1 MNEPDMQTGIEGGL
15 PPDGDRSVTR
25 MLERLITAA
34 EHKIET
40 EEKTRMRRQP
50 PSAHARL
57 PRIGPLRHVSRPPI
71 FIRSALLSGV
81 IALAAWGCGFLSLIF
96 NGEDPQAIQA
106 SEACDQLS
114 TGPVSE
120 LPMLVELRT
129 DKNGV
134 TSYRDMRLGGSD
146 VDPQW
151 IPTQNARADAC
162 GWVPAGN
169 FMTMG
174 FQPPLQRALAPD
186 SVTFVAYAPS
196 DPLDDAEQNQLHE
209 LDSVFGP
216 ELGTFRWKG
225 RVFRYS
231 AIQNLPCGPPPQ
243 Q

>member
-1 MNEPDMQTGIEGGL
+1 MNEPDMRTEM

-34 EHKIET
+34 EQKIET
-40 EEKTRMRRQP
+40 EEKTRMKPRP
-50 PSAHARL
+50 PSANARL
-57 PRIGPLRHVSRPPI
+57 SRIGLLRHASRPSI
-71 FIRSALLSGV
+71 FIRFALLSGV

-96 NGEDPQAIQA
+96 NGEDPKAIQGA
-106 SEACDQLS
+106 EACDQLS
-114 TGPVSE
+114 SGPVSE

-151 IPTQNARADAC
+151 IPTR

-174 FQPPLQRALAPD
+174 FQPPLQSALAPG

-196 DPLDDAEQNQLHE
+196 NPLDDAEQNQLHE

-216 ELGTFRWKG
+216 ELGTFRWNG

-231 AIQNLPCGPPPQ
+231 VIHNLPCGPPPQ
-243 Q
+243 

>member
-1 MNEPDMQTGIEGGL
+1 M
-15 PPDGDRSVTR
+15 PPAEDPSVIRT
-25 MLERLITAA
+25 LERLITAA
-34 EHKIET
+34 EHQIET
-40 EEKTRMRRQP
+40 EEKTRMRRRP

-57 PRIGPLRHVSRPPI
+57 SWVGPLRHVSRPSI
-71 FIRSALLSGV
+71 FIRFALLSGV

-96 NGEDPQAIQA
+96 NGEDPQAIQ
-106 SEACDQLS
+106 EAEAYDQLS
-114 TGPVSE
+114 SGPASE

-129 DKNGV
+129 DRNSV
-134 TSYRDMRLGGSD
+134 TSYRDLRLGGSG

-151 IPTQNARADAC
+151 IPTRDAKADAG
-162 GWVPAGN
+162 GWVPTGN

-196 DPLDDAEQNQLHE
+196 DPLDDAEHNQLHE

-231 AIQNLPCGPPPQ
+231 AIHNLPCGPPPQ
-243 Q
+243 